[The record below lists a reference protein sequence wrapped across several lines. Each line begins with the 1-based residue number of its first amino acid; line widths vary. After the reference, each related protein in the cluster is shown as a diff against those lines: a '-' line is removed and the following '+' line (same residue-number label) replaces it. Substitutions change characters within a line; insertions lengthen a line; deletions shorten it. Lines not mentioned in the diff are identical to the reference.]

1 LRFAPGLLC
10 PAARRSCLSFTSGFA
25 LLLVLGALPAAAQTP
40 TAPPAAAVPAPYE
53 VLAVTVEGAADEA
66 SASLARQIS
75 GLRPGAQVQ
84 LPWDPSFSEAV
95 RALYTRGGYSD
106 ASVVVSEV
114 AGQGVFLTVRVT
126 EQPKL
131 AQYTIEGLSGGDQD
145 DLRDQI
151 PLLRGRAVRP
161 ADVERGK
168 IAIESF
174 LRAKGYRTPV
184 VTVAQ
189 TPAADGRVDLLY
201 TVERGGRQTVADVVF
216 TGNTAFSERAL
227 RRQLKGTPER
237 RWWRFWKRATF
248 NDEAFQTDLDALVR
262 FYNDRGYYGARVVSD
277 SVYTRPEDGGL
288 VVQIAVEEGPRYAVR
303 NVVFEGNTLFTD
315 EQLAAA
321 LDIQPGDVF
330 NRSLIERNLYYSP
343 NHTDIG
349 SLYSDRGYLRFNVE
363 QQTNVAPGDSLDL
376 YFEVTEGDVYEFG
389 EVHIAGNTRTKEHVI
404 RRELRTVP
412 GQPYSRQAV
421 ERSVRELS
429 TLNYF
434 DPASF
439 GNGPA
444 MSVND
449 DDQTVDLT
457 YALAEKSSDQL
468 ELSGGWGGG
477 GTGLILTA
485 RVTFANFSVQN
496 MLRGRGNP
504 MPSGDGQQL
513 ALQIQTYGKV
523 QQVYSLSFTEPWF
536 RGRQTPAGFSL
547 GYSNYQSRGTDARV
561 ARAFGRV
568 FYRQRLRFPDDFF
581 QTGTDL
587 GLQIYDIA
595 GASSN
600 IGGLPL
606 GVSRELTFEQS
617 ITRNALDS
625 PQLPTAGSNL
635 GLSVTVAPPIPGFI
649 QYVKGDFTNGWYTP
663 IGPRLSASI
672 RTQFGYIGSLTGEEV
687 QFQRYLIGGTA
698 LEANQGSLNGFGKDL
713 VFMRGYPLEAIGPR
727 ENDEPV
733 GGRILNKYQAEVQWL
748 ALQTPQLTF
757 APYLFLD
764 AANTWDSFADYD
776 PSRLYRSAGVGA
788 RVFLPILGLVDLT
801 YGRQIDA
808 FDATGFAGEDGLPKW
823 NFQFTLGGGS

>member
-1 LRFAPGLLC
+1 MRSAPGLLR
-10 PAARRSCLSFTSGFA
+10 PVARLSCLG
-25 LLLVLGALPAAAQTP
+25 LLLAFGLAPAAAQTS
-40 TAPPAAAVPAPYE
+40 APAAAAAPAPYE
-53 VLAVTVEGAADEA
+53 VLAVTVEGATDEA
-66 SASLARQIS
+66 SSNLARQIS

-106 ASVVVSEV
+106 ASVVVSQV
-114 AGQGVFLTVRVT
+114 VGQGVFLTVRVT

-131 AQYTIEGLSGGDQD
+131 AQYTIEGLSSGDQD

-168 IAIESF
+168 IAIEAF
-174 LRAKGYRTPV
+174 LRSKGYRTPV
-184 VTVAQ
+184 VTAAQ
-189 TPAADGRVDLLY
+189 TPSTDGRVDLVY

-216 TGNTAFSERAL
+216 TGNTAFSERTL
-227 RRQLKGTPER
+227 RRQLKGTPES

-248 NDEAFQTDLDALVR
+248 NDDAFQTDLDALVR

-288 VVQIAVEEGPRYAVR
+288 VVQVALEEGPRYAIR

-315 EQLAAA
+315 AQLAAA
-321 LDIQPGDVF
+321 LDVQSGDVY
-330 NRSLIERNLYYSP
+330 NRTRLERNLLYSP
-343 NHTDIG
+343 NHTDIA
-349 SLYSDRGYLRFNVE
+349 SLYTDRGYLRFDAQ
-363 QQTNVAPGDSLDL
+363 QQTTVVPGDSLDL

-389 EVHIAGNTRTKEHVI
+389 EVNIAGNTRTKEHVI

-412 GQPYSRQAV
+412 GQPYSRQAI

-449 DDQTVDLT
+449 ADQTVDLT
-457 YALAEKSSDQL
+457 YSLAEKSSDQL

-496 MLRGRGNP
+496 LLRGRGNP

-513 ALQIQTYGKV
+513 ALQVQTYGKV

-547 GYSNYQSRGTDARV
+547 GYSNYQSRQEGGAQV

-568 FYRQRLRFPDDFF
+568 FYRQRLRFPDDYF
-581 QTGTDL
+581 QTGSDL
-587 GLQIYDIA
+587 GLQIYDIS
-595 GASSN
+595 GTSTN

-617 ITRNALDS
+617 LTRNALDN

-635 GLSVTVAPPIPGFI
+635 GLSLTIAPPVPGFI
-649 QYVKGDFTNGWYTP
+649 QYIKGDLTNAWYTP
-663 IGPRLSASI
+663 IGPRLSASV

-727 ENDEPV
+727 ENGDPV
-733 GGRILNKYQAEVQWL
+733 GGRILNKYQAEIQWL

-776 PSRLYRSAGVGA
+776 PSRLYRSAGIGA

-801 YGRQIDA
+801 YGRQIDT
-808 FDATGFAGEDGLPKW
+808 FDATGFGTEDGLPKW
-823 NFQFTLGGGS
+823 DFQFTLGGGS